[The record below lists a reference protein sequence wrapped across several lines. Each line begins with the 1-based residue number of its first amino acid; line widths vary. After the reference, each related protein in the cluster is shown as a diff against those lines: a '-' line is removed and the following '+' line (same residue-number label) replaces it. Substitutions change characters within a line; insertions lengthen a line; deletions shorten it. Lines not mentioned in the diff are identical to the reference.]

1 MGGRRNKYGASPN
14 MEGCPVE
21 TTLDVIGGKW
31 KGIILYHLIA
41 GTKLESQKGKML
53 EYSPFLHESQ
63 LTRGVLYMERR
74 IGQSGSGKF
83 QQTLSD
89 VRPVAAN
96 IRFSQIH
103 APLVINKYFSF

>member
-1 MGGRRNKYGASPN
+1 MGDRRNKYGASPN

-41 GTKLESQKGKML
+41 GTKLESHKGKML
-53 EYSPFLHESQ
+53 EYSPILHESQ

-74 IGQSGSGKF
+74 IGQSGRRQVS
-83 QQTLSD
+83 TD
-89 VRPVAAN
+89 VVEREAGCSEYK
-96 IRFSQIH
+96 I
-103 APLVINKYFSF
+103 

>member
-1 MGGRRNKYGASPN
+1 MGDRRNKYGTSPN

-21 TTLDVIGGKW
+21 TTLDVIGENGK
-31 KGIILYHLIA
+31 GLFSITSLPER
-41 GTKLESQKGKML
+41 KLESHKGKML

-63 LTRGVLYMERR
+63 LTRGVLSMERR

-83 QQTLSD
+83 QQTLSN

-96 IRFSQIH
+96 IRF
-103 APLVINKYFSF
+103 